1 MSDDILQR
9 ILAARVMWA
18 DLPGK
23 PGKAVQFT
31 RPGLDEQYRL
41 LGLHGPE
48 RIRGYLG
55 MVTAWRGFTEADAL
69 EGGDPLAPLA
79 FKPELLLALCED
91 SGDLLAAVLEALQTR
106 RRQAADAEDAEAG
119 N

>member
-9 ILAARVMWA
+9 VLAARTVWA
-18 DLPGK
+18 DLPGR
-23 PGKAVQFT
+23 PGRAVRFT

-41 LGLHGPE
+41 IELRGPE

-55 MVTAWRGFTEADAL
+55 MVQDWRGFTEADAV
-69 EGGDPLAPLA
+69 EGGGSTPLA
-79 FKPELLLALCED
+79 FSPELLLALCED

-106 RRQAADAEDAEAG
+106 RRQLADAEEAAAG